1 MSLEVRIRRTLRDF
15 SLETA
20 FTTSDGVL
28 GILGASGC
36 GKSMTL
42 RCIAG
47 VETPD
52 EGRIVLNGRVL
63 FDSAAGINL
72 PPQQRRVGYL
82 FQSYAL
88 FPHMTVEENIACAL
102 GREKDRKKRAG
113 DDRLA
118 GWAVPAGR
126 AGEAVSRAAFGRP
139 AAAGRARAHPRLRA
153 GGPAARRALFGAG
166 RAPQGEAPARAA
178 RTAARLRGGCG
189 DGDPQPGRGVPPLRA
204 AAHYGARPT
213 RFGGGHAR
221 ALPKP
226 RHADGGRLTGCKNLC
241 PARKIGEDL
250 VEVPGW
256 GVRFKVVPPVPDDL
270 AYVGIRAHDFHPARP
285 GAENAMRVEVCERVE
300 SPFEWY
306 ILFRNADGGEGEAL
320 WWKFSKQL
328 AGEGD
333 AEYLSVAPGK
343 HPAPAGCF
351 RRARSERVILPR
363 IACSAEKSR

>member
-102 GREKDRKKRAG
+102 GREEDRKKRAG
-113 DDRLA
+113 TIASLVGRFRLEGLEKRYPGQLSGGQQQRVALARILAYEPEALLLDEPFSALDAHLKEKLQLELLELLRGYA
-118 GWAVPAGR
+118 GDAVMVTHSRDEAYRLCGR
-126 AGEAVSRAAFGRP
+126 LLIMEHGRP
-139 AAAGRARAHPRLRA
+139 VSEGDTHE
-153 GGPAARRALFGAG
+153 LFRNPGTL
-166 RAPQGEAPARAA
+166 
-178 RTAARLRGGCG
+178 TAA
-189 DGDPQPGRGVPPLRA
+189 
-204 AAHYGARPT
+204 
-213 RFGGGHAR
+213 
-221 ALPKP
+221 
-226 RHADGGRLTGCKNLC
+226 RLTGCKNLC

-328 AGEGD
+328 SGEGD
-333 AEYLSVAPGK
+333 AEYLSVAPE
-343 HPAPAGCF
+343 
-351 RRARSERVILPR
+351 SILLLR
-363 IACSAEKSR
+363 DAFGEHGLNG

>member
-113 DDRLA
+113 TIASLVGRFRLEGLEKRYPGQLSGGQQQRVALARILAYEPEALLLDEPFSALDAHLKEKLQLELLELLRGYA
-118 GWAVPAGR
+118 GDAVMVTHSRDEAFRLCGR
-126 AGEAVSRAAFGRP
+126 LLIMEHGRP
-139 AAAGRARAHPRLRA
+139 
-153 GGPAARRALFGAG
+153 
-166 RAPQGEAPARAA
+166 
-178 RTAARLRGGCG
+178 
-189 DGDPQPGRGVPPLRA
+189 
-204 AAHYGARPT
+204 
-213 RFGGGHAR
+213 
-221 ALPKP
+221 
-226 RHADGGRLTGCKNLC
+226 
-241 PARKIGEDL
+241 
-250 VEVPGW
+250 
-256 GVRFKVVPPVPDDL
+256 
-270 AYVGIRAHDFHPARP
+270 
-285 GAENAMRVEVCERVE
+285 
-300 SPFEWY
+300 
-306 ILFRNADGGEGEAL
+306 
-320 WWKFSKQL
+320 
-328 AGEGD
+328 
-333 AEYLSVAPGK
+333 
-343 HPAPAGCF
+343 F
-351 RRARSERVILPR
+351 RRGTRTSSSETQAR
-363 IACSAEKSR
+363 